1 MAKGSFWIGMGTGVV
16 VGVTVGILA
25 APGRKPMKTCVGR
38 TMQNVGRRI
47 DSALDGLLHSG
58 K

>member
-1 MAKGSFWIGMGTGVV
+1 MTKSGFLMGMGAGVV
-16 VGVTVGILA
+16 IGAVAGILA

-38 TMQNVGRRI
+38 TMQNAGRRI
-47 DSALDGLLHSG
+47 DSALDGLLHGG